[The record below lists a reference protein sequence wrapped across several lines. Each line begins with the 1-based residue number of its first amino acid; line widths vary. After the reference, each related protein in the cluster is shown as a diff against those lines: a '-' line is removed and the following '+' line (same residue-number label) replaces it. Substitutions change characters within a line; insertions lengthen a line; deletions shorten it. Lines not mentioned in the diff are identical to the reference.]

1 MSMPCWA
8 ALEISESASSPSR
21 MRVKAHS
28 SAERVPL
35 RQCATTG
42 AGSISQRC
50 AKGVDIGA
58 RQCGGGDR
66 DVVVGDPVRL
76 GDAPRLG
83 GRQLARVFSIGAII
97 DDRAHAGGGERIDV
111 RPVEPAG
118 DAHSGGQRKQLG
130 WHAGPPR

>member
-8 ALEISESASSPSR
+8 ASAISESALAPSR

-28 SAERVPL
+28 SVERVPL

-42 AGSISQRC
+42 AGRIPQRC
-50 AKGVDIGA
+50 GKGIDIGA
-58 RQCGGGDR
+58 RQRGGGDR

-83 GRQLARVFSIGAII
+83 GRKLPGVFAVGAVV
-97 DDRAHAGGGERIDV
+97 DDRAHTGCGERVDV

-118 DAHSGGQRKQLG
+118 DAHSGG
-130 WHAGPPR
+130 